1 MPTDFLKARLP
12 KFAEEIAGST
22 TVTYY
27 ELNPDSKDTFTGTVD
42 ESGAY
47 PTIGITITALVDFSP
62 SENLRKMIGAS
73 IDFDAMLLIA
83 VQHLTDNEITL
94 KVGDAFVL
102 PGDSDKSFVKKVVQ
116 THQTEVGHIVR
127 IVAVSHRRGRR

>member
-1 MPTDFLKARLP
+1 MPSNLLKARLP
-12 KFAEEIAGST
+12 KFAEAIAGSE

-27 ELNPDSKDTFTGTVD
+27 EFDPTATDNFTGTVN
-42 ESGAY
+42 ETAGY
-47 PTIGITITALVDFSP
+47 PTIGITLTALVDFSP
-62 SENLRKMIGAS
+62 SENLRKMIGSS

-83 VQHLTDNEITL
+83 VQHLTDNDITL

-102 PGDSDKSFVKKVVQ
+102 PSDSDKSYVKKVVQ
-116 THQTEVGHIVR
+116 THQTEIGHIVR